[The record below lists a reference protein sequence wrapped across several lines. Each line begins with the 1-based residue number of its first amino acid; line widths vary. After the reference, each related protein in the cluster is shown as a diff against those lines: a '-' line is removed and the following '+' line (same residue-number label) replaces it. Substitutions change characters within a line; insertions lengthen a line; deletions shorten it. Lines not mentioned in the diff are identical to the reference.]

1 MHNAQIGI
9 GILKYF
15 NTMTKHSALFVLFLF
30 SMIVNSINAQPY
42 VALDNRNKIELN
54 EHDLWFQTQ
63 SLDTNPSF
71 LALS

>member
-9 GILKYF
+9 SILKYI
-15 NTMTKHSALFVLFLF
+15 NIMTKYSTLLVILLF
-30 SMIVNSINAQPY
+30 SMITNSIHAQPY
-42 VALDNRNKIELN
+42 VALDNQNKIELN